1 MRIGVRTIESV
12 VRRSLIKNPSVTKM
26 LRPKQTNMMFFLE
39 NLLRSVGEMRHPNFK
54 KMFKTIDIMKT

>member
-26 LRPKQTNMMFFLE
+26 LRPKKATMMFFLE
-39 NLLRSVGEMRHPNFK
+39 NLLRSVKEMRHPNFK
-54 KMFKTIDIMKT
+54 KMIKTIVIMKT